1 MALQYVTVSVTAW
14 SIDEDYP
21 SDTHQPVS
29 SAVSHPPYI
38 SGIALTPLLGDMII
52 CNISKV
58 NLIFLFKKRS
68 LIIQRAVED
77 ENHISNLFRRM
88 RENVVHMNDCST
100 TFCISHLR

>member
-1 MALQYVTVSVTAW
+1 MPLQYVTVSVTAW

-52 CNISKV
+52 CNISKG
-58 NLIFLFKKRS
+58 LHPYLKRLFNTFR
-68 LIIQRAVED
+68 D
-77 ENHISNLFRRM
+77 EGTLHAANNCASYDAFFVMIAKL
-88 RENVVHMNDCST
+88 VG
-100 TFCISHLR
+100 L